1 MSLDSIL
8 KHILDEAGSK
18 RQEILRQAH
27 LEAEALI
34 QESRAQADA
43 VYQDII
49 GRAEKDCRKNKERL
63 LVEARLEA
71 KKGLLLVKQELI
83 AEVFARL
90 KSGLKSD
97 KLKKEQVSQD
107 KVKEVP
113 EDLDFY
119 LAKLRQDYETEIAG
133 ILFK

>member
-1 MSLDSIL
+1 MSFDSIL

-34 QESRAQADA
+34 QEAKAQADA
-43 VYQDII
+43 VYRDII
-49 GRAEKDCRKNKERL
+49 VRAQKDCQKNKERL
-63 LVEARLEA
+63 LVNARLEA
-71 KKGLLLVKQELI
+71 KKSLLLVKQELI
-83 AEVFARL
+83 AEVFTRL
-90 KSGLKSD
+90 RMALKSD
-97 KLKKEQVSQD
+97 RFKKEQVSQD

-119 LAKLRQDYETEIAG
+119 LAKLRQDYETEIAEV
-133 ILFK
+133 LFK

>member
-1 MSLDSIL
+1 MSFDSIL

-27 LEAEALI
+27 LEAEILI
-34 QESRAQADA
+34 QEARAQADTL
-43 VYQDII
+43 YQDII
-49 GRAEKDCRKNKERL
+49 GQAKKDCQKNKERL

-71 KKGLLLVKQELI
+71 KKNLLLVKQGLI
-83 AEVFARL
+83 AEVFTRL
-90 KSGLKSD
+90 RMGLKSD
-97 KLKKEQVSQD
+97 RFKKEQVSQD